1 MPLSYNGIMTVNTNE
16 YFEIDR
22 VTAYNIN
29 IATYTQSI
37 KDSISYMRERAAVLN
52 FDIFSETGGIP
63 TYTVNALT
71 VYNAFSK
78 ESTAVRITPLNT
90 NTNSQ
95 SINITFSGLNITN
108 TTTESKG
115 CFYVNAE
122 AHVSISDSYFTY
134 NKANNFAKDFY
145 VSSFLSLKITSTVF
159 LGDADVDRYTQFILL
174 TGATTAVPVFDTV
187 TVKCNQAEDADF
199 NQTEYE
205 KMLDTGNRDGVKSPI
220 LLESSQLLTRNC
232 VFKNCRNS
240 GRGAVLSLNYDS
252 TYQDDGSTFAYN
264 LADTGGA
271 INVEKSKI
279 TLHNTTL
286 FENYAIDSG
295 AVHLASE
302 SFGVN
307 WANVTFRS
315 NYALNEGGA
324 VSVLSSSNLAVSFS
338 TFELNRAKMTS
349 VIYALGTFENNI
361 ISNCVFENNTSEQ
374 SKTLSFAFAN
384 LLMSDCQFSN
394 NIVYL
399 QTAGIFMTFS
409 KVIITGTK
417 FENSKYSD
425 FNTRIEIAD
434 STRLTGGFI
443 YISVDVILTIDSC
456 TFTTGYAFQ
465 GGAIYVSGTSS
476 VTVSNSI
483 FTNNFA
489 SSKGGDIYL
498 ANYLE
503 ASLINNTFTY
513 SASYSE
519 GLSVYSSSGIL
530 SMSNNTITIYK
541 PTEHQQIDW

>member
-1 MPLSYNGIMTVNTNE
+1 MPLSYKGIMTVNTNE
-16 YFEIDR
+16 YFAIDG

-29 IATYTQSI
+29 TATYTQSI
-37 KDSISYMRERAAVLN
+37 KDSVSYMRGRAAVLN
-52 FDIFSETGGIP
+52 FDTFTATTSET
-63 TYTVNALT
+63 TYVVNALT
-71 VYNAFSK
+71 VYNAFSR
-78 ESTAVRITPLNT
+78 ESTAVRISPLNT

-108 TTTESKG
+108 TTTVSKG

-134 NKANNFAKDFY
+134 NKANNATKDIY
-145 VSSFLSLKITSTVF
+145 ASSFLSLKIISTVL
-159 LGDADVDRYTQFILL
+159 LGDADVDGYVQSIKL
-174 TGATTAVPVFDTV
+174 ADAITAVPVFDTV
-187 TVKCNQAEDADF
+187 TFKCNQAEDSDF
-199 NQTEYE
+199 DQTEYE

-220 LLESSQLLTRNC
+220 LIEKSKLITRNC

-240 GRGAVLSLNYDS
+240 ERGGVISLNYDS

-307 WANVTFRS
+307 WVNVTFRS

-324 VSVLSSSNLAVSFS
+324 LSVLYFSNLAVSYS
-338 TFELNRAKMTS
+338 KFELNRAKMTS

-361 ISNCVFENNTSEQ
+361 ISNCSFENNTSEE
-374 SKTLSFAFAN
+374 SKTLSFAFTD
-384 LLMSDCQFSN
+384 LVMSDCQFNN

-399 QTAGIFMTFS
+399 QTSGIFMTFS
-409 KVIITGTK
+409 NVIITGTK

-425 FNTRIEIAD
+425 FDSQTEIAY

-443 YISVDVILTIDSC
+443 YISVDVIITFDSC
-456 TFTTGYAFQ
+456 TFSTGYAYQ
-465 GGAIYVSGTSS
+465 GGAIYVSGTSKIT
-476 VTVSNSI
+476 VTNCI

-503 ASLINNTFTY
+503 TSLTNNTFKYT
-513 SASYSE
+513 ASD
-519 GLSVYSSSGIL
+519 GVGMSVYSNSGKL
-530 SMSNNTITIYK
+530 SMSNNTMTIYK
-541 PTEHQQIDW
+541 PTEHQYIDW